1 MELIRRGKQQ
11 CIQSYQYKRN
21 SLFVANDGVHGVE
34 LWKSDGTDA
43 GTSMVM
49 DINSG
54 AFNNNPAKIIAMN
67 NVIYFTATGSKGN
80 ELWQTDGTPTGTLLL
95 KDIFD
100 DNVASDP
107 LHF

>member
-1 MELIRRGKQQ
+1 
-11 CIQSYQYKRN
+11 
-21 SLFVANDGVHGVE
+21 
-34 LWKSDGTDA
+34 
-43 GTSMVM
+43 MVM

-54 AFNNNPAKIIAMN
+54 AFNSNPANIIAMN

-100 DNVASDP
+100 DNLASDP
-107 LHF
+107 LHFKNVNGQLYFSATDGIHGRELWKSDGTTVVLCW